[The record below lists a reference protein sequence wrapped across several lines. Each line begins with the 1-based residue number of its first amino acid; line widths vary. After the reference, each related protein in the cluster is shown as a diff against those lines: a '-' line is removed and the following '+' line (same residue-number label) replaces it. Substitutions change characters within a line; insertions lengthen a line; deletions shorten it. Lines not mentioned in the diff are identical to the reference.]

1 MKTVLISV
9 SNKTGIEKL
18 AKALKTAGYRIL
30 SSGGTASYLMER
42 AIEVE
47 KVEDYTHSP
56 ELLSGRVKTLHP
68 AIHAGL
74 LARED
79 NETDIADLKR
89 LGFYKIDILVCN
101 LYPFEKTI
109 AKEGATEEEIIE
121 NIDIGGVTLLRSSAK
136 NYQRVLTVSSP
147 DDYDEV
153 IKNIESGFSLK
164 FKEKM
169 AIKAFS
175 LCARYDV
182 AISEWLNNH
191 YEEREKESLALDKFV
206 LMRDEKLLRYGENP
220 HQEARSY
227 RCGILEE
234 GILSAKVLQGKEL
247 SYNNIL
253 DLDIAF
259 RVASSFS
266 SSAAVVVKHQCPT
279 GIAEVD
285 DEKEK
290 KLAIRYAIKA
300 DPVSAYGGILAFN
313 KECDLEC
320 CNEIEG
326 LFLECI
332 VAPSFSKEA
341 LESLAKR
348 KNCRVLSLPFPTLS
362 KQNEIKSIVGGFLL
376 QDMDMIK
383 EEELQNL
390 HYVTKTKADK
400 SAVKKFEFAWKA
412 CQMIKS
418 NAIVLVSEL
427 SEGCTGYY
435 TCGIGGGQP
444 NRVDAARDAIRR
456 AEGNTHG
463 AVLASDAF
471 IPFVDT
477 IKEAYQAGITMI
489 IQPGGS
495 IRDEECIQFC
505 DEHDISMVFVGK
517 RHFKH

>member
-9 SNKTGIEKL
+9 SDKKGVEIL
-18 AKALKTAGYRIL
+18 AKAFKYLGYRIL
-30 SSGGTASYLMER
+30 ASGGTAFYLQER
-42 AIEVE
+42 KIEVE

-56 ELLSGRVKTLHP
+56 EILQGRVKTLHP

-74 LARED
+74 LARETKED
-79 NETDIADLKR
+79 EADLKM
-89 LGFYKIDILVCN
+89 LGLTHIDILVCN

-109 AKEGATEEEIIE
+109 AKKSATEEEIIE
-121 NIDIGGVTLLRSSAK
+121 NIDIGGVALLRAAAK
-136 NYQRVLTVSSP
+136 NYKRVLTVSSP
-147 DDYDEV
+147 DDYNEV
-153 IKNIESGFSLK
+153 IKNLENGFSIQ

-169 AIKAFS
+169 AVKAFS
-175 LCARYDV
+175 ICARYDV
-182 AISEWLNNH
+182 AIADWLQNH
-191 YEEREKESLALDKFV
+191 YEKREITKLSLDKFV
-206 LMRDEKLLRYGENP
+206 LMSDEKPLRYGENP
-220 HQEARSY
+220 HQVASSY
-227 RCGILEE
+227 KCGKGED

-259 RVASSFS
+259 RVASNYAFS
-266 SSAAVVVKHQCPT
+266 SAVVVKHQCPT
-279 GIAEVD
+279 GIAEVC

-313 KECDLEC
+313 KEFDEAC
-320 CNEIEG
+320 CEEVAG

-332 VAPSFSKEA
+332 VAPSFSEKA
-341 LESLAKR
+341 LVLLAKR
-348 KNCRVLSLPFPTLS
+348 KNCRLLCLPFTPLK
-362 KQNEIKSIVGGFLL
+362 KQFELKSIVGGFLL
-376 QDMDMIK
+376 QDMDVVK
-383 EEELQNL
+383 DDELKNFHCVTTAKIERQN
-390 HYVTKTKADK
+390 D
-400 SAVKKFEFAWKA
+400 VKKLEFAWKA

-418 NAIVLVSEL
+418 NAILLAKEI
-427 SEGCTGYY
+427 EECDGYY

-456 AEGNTHG
+456 AEGNADG

-477 IKEAYQAGITMI
+477 IKEAYDHGIKI
-489 IQPGGS
+489 VVQPGGS

-505 DEHDISMVFVGK
+505 NEHDISMVFVGV